1 MRKNCFVC
9 WVWTNPAAALGA
21 ATQLD
26 AAAKSAAVSLL
37 LYTSCIEKPVVCAL
51 YFLLS
56 GTAKANSQVHIHTT
70 KLEQWPSA
78 CVEFSK
84 LLLLIFFGGF
94 PMALLHFRGFQ
105 MSARKSISNYDSNS
119 SSPGSTSSESS
130 GSRDDSGMEV
140 ESEVDQVMGP
150 LDANSQLKDVVEAVN
165 AIRQRT
171 HK

>member
-1 MRKNCFVC
+1 
-9 WVWTNPAAALGA
+9 
-21 ATQLD
+21 
-26 AAAKSAAVSLL
+26 
-37 LYTSCIEKPVVCAL
+37 
-51 YFLLS
+51 
-56 GTAKANSQVHIHTT
+56 
-70 KLEQWPSA
+70 
-78 CVEFSK
+78 
-84 LLLLIFFGGF
+84 
-94 PMALLHFRGFQ
+94 